1 MSKKQGIN
9 GSELQG
15 NAWVFASI
23 SDARAVYQSALAKP
37 GFISDQ
43 HDSSLDTGF
52 FAKRSVL
59 VFLWGPRMD
68 PELVASVER
77 LVVLGGGNELEDNLK
92 QELLRQARLRQARLR
107 GRALRSRRPRGGMMT
122 KHHPQGRIWTDVRG

>member
-1 MSKKQGIN
+1 MTKKRGID

-23 SDARAVYQSALAKP
+23 ADAQAVYQSALAKP

-43 HDSSLDTGF
+43 HDSSLKTGF
-52 FAKRSVL
+52 FGMRSVL
-59 VFLWGPRMD
+59 VFLWGPSLD

-77 LVVLGGGNELEDNLK
+77 LVVLRGGNELEDNLK
-92 QELLRQARLRQARLR
+92 QELLRQARRRQARR
-107 GRALRSRRPRGGMMT
+107 RWRALPEVL
-122 KHHPQGRIWTDVRG
+122 IE